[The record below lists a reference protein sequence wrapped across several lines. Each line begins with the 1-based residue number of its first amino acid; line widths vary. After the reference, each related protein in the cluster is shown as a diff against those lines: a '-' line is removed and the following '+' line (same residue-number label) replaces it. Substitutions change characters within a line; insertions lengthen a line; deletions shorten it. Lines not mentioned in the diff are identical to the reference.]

1 MGCNLDK
8 VQSTEAAGDVQLP
21 SLEKLRK
28 GTSIFELESSKV
40 ALWLYHRWMMAHSA
54 NTLFNDNCGI
64 YAVLCRLKFLS
75 KVHGRYP
82 YRAGHKSIP

>member
-40 ALWLYHRWMMAHSA
+40 AYHRRMMAHSA

-64 YAVLCRLKFLS
+64 
-75 KVHGRYP
+75 
-82 YRAGHKSIP
+82 